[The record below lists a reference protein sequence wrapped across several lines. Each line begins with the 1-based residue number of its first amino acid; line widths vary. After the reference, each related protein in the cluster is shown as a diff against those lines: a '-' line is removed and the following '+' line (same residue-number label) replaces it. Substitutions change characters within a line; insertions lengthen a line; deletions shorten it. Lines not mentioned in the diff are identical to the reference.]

1 MRTTVLDDG
10 FQDAR
15 YALRSLA
22 RTPTFTASAILSLAL
37 GIGATATV
45 FSVIDALL
53 LRPLP
58 VTHPGRLVTPEQMF
72 TDGVRQYNFSHS
84 DFERFRELSGAGV
97 FAGVADTSWADAYD
111 GTSGP
116 ATERR
121 GETLRM
127 SLVSGDYFRVLGIS
141 PRAGRGLTNEDD
153 RETAPAVAVIGDGY
167 WTRRFERSPDVIGG
181 TIQLNGNLFTV
192 IGIAPKGSPATG
204 WAGRPMSGYRRRL
217 RLPFSRPLMRTSTR
231 GFNTR

>member
-10 FQDAR
+10 LQDAR

-84 DFERFRELSGAGV
+84 DFERFREL
-97 FAGVADTSWADAYD
+97 
-111 GTSGP
+111 P
-116 ATERR
+116 
-121 GETLRM
+121 
-127 SLVSGDYFRVLGIS
+127 
-141 PRAGRGLTNEDD
+141 
-153 RETAPAVAVIGDGY
+153 RET
-167 WTRRFERSPDVIGG
+167 S
-181 TIQLNGNLFTV
+181 
-192 IGIAPKGSPATG
+192 
-204 WAGRPMSGYRRRL
+204 
-217 RLPFSRPLMRTSTR
+217 
-231 GFNTR
+231 